1 MSRPEFQVAFGV
13 QASEV
18 FKSLKV
24 VGVEI
29 DTDEVYLVDEGI
41 FCGMYNGN
49 GECAEWLGLELYYL
63 DEDDTFI
70 NITAMDYSDQPS
82 RQTQHRQE
90 YTKKLTDLL
99 EWLEDNG
106 HTFEGE
112 LQLPEPT
119 YFIACGTD

>member
-1 MSRPEFQVAFGV
+1 MSQPEFQVAFGV
-13 QASEV
+13 KASEV
-18 FKSLKV
+18 FNSLEV

-29 DTDEVYLVDEGI
+29 DTDEVYLVDEDI
-41 FCGMYNGN
+41 FCGMYSGR
-49 GECAEWLGLELYYL
+49 GECAEWLGLGLYYL

-70 NITAMDYSDQPS
+70 DITAMDYSDNPA
-82 RQTQHRQE
+82 RQTQHYQE

-99 EWLEDNG
+99 EWLKDNG
-106 HTFEGE
+106 YVFEGE